1 MSFVTRFIPDFKT
14 DCRPVI
20 TGTMLAMD
28 VRLALSLASHIGEN
42 GLSASDGGLSYPSAH
57 DCYIVG
63 NRLAEQLVKMGPV
76 DEAFRHDLGE
86 LARALCSI
94 KPSPKMIQETAYYVG
109 LYVGETPQ

>member
-20 TGTMLAMD
+20 TGTTLAMD
-28 VRLALSLASHIGEN
+28 VSLALSLATHIGEN

-63 NRLAEQLVKMGPV
+63 NRLAEQLVNMSTV

-86 LARALCSI
+86 LARALCSP
-94 KPSPKMIQETAYYVG
+94 KPSPKMILETAYFVG
-109 LYVGETPQ
+109 LYVGNNPQ